1 VYRDAGLWGDIDVR
15 HLRRSAVLAAVL
27 GAVSCP
33 ASAED
38 VLTIDVAT
46 FEAGRFVVA
55 GTAPQGIE
63 VQVRGTDV
71 SDIADPASGAFRI
84 ARRIVL
90 PGCTVTVV
98 AGPLSRDVD
107 VANCRMAM
115 LGIEAERP
123 TSLLRPRGGW
133 NSTRSYRTNDV
144 VEWDGRDW
152 RAVIAS
158 KGRQPSLA
166 GTESFWEELPAGD
179 DPASTS
185 MDADPVPVESK
196 AMGTAD
202 PAVPSLE
209 PGDGADLA
217 GPDAPGGG

>member
-1 VYRDAGLWGDIDVR
+1 VR
-15 HLRRSAVLAAVL
+15 HRRLCVVVMAVLVAIA
-27 GAVSCP
+27 GP
-33 ASAED
+33 ARAED

-55 GTAPQGIE
+55 GTAPQGME
-63 VQVRGTDV
+63 VQVRGTEIT
-71 SDIADPASGAFRI
+71 DIADPASGAFRI

-98 AGPLSRDVD
+98 AGPLSREVP

-166 GTESFWEELPAGD
+166 GTESFWEELAAGD
-179 DPASTS
+179 DPAITTIDTGGPAVAPMESQAPGLPS
-185 MDADPVPVESK
+185 PSADSVEGDAD
-196 AMGTAD
+196 M
-202 PAVPSLE
+202 
-209 PGDGADLA
+209 A